1 MKHIEKDA
9 MRILAEVS
17 MEQNDG
23 DVVQSFKDV
32 KEIDDLLGIVKAKS
46 LINHSK
52 GRKSNREKRFEEVF
66 RARIA
71 AGAEERVN
79 NKTSNDY
86 DVH

>member
-1 MKHIEKDA
+1 

-23 DVVQSFKDV
+23 DVVQSFKDI
-32 KEIDDLLGIVKAKS
+32 KLIDDLIGIIKAKS

-52 GRKSNREKRFEEVF
+52 GRKPNREKRFEQVF

-71 AGAEERVN
+71 AAAEDRS
-79 NKTSNDY
+79 NKQ
-86 DVH
+86 

>member
-1 MKHIEKDA
+1 MRNIKPDA

-17 MEQNDG
+17 MEENEG

-52 GRKSNREKRFEEVF
+52 GRKPNVEKRFNEVF
-66 RARIA
+66 RARIL
-71 AGAEERVN
+71 AGAEDR
-79 NKTSNDY
+79 NKNIKQ
-86 DVH
+86 